1 MRKTN
6 LLAKARDFVLS
17 HRRLAQSALAVCL
30 FAGALAFSAQPLSAE
45 GTVDT
50 LNSSRDNFLALY
62 KDTDYNNKAVNKESV
77 NNGTFD
83 TYMSL
88 WKLQVD
94 DSPSKRNSETQN
106 VASSFGGVSRQL
118 KVKFYAYEGETVFI
132 GSSSY
137 HHITDAVLTLPDNT
151 KINLNFEDD
160 EGHIKS
166 KDAYINGPNGV
177 HKAILDEKGIGS
189 SNNPSPTSNGYDAFT
204 YNITQSGVYI
214 IDFYADGD
222 NGGDGNKMSFAVG
235 DNILANNNNEYSN
248 LYAFDVTV
256 CKKTVNEESTTYN
269 AVSGRVWLDAF
280 VGQMLSGTNQGMFGY
295 LYTTTRDGYVWR
307 FAFNG
312 IQPYTIAMYAN
323 QRGGIS
329 TATNASAYHSVHS
342 PIDNYTD
349 FTYYK
354 NMTDKNGNKDGIMI
368 YGPDNETTDI
378 DAPDHM
384 FFNYPDPNLP
394 ESIVPKNANADF
406 KVDTISFDGR
416 DPLESEIVDEDG
428 NVDESGDNSG
438 TVGVG
443 GYFNVGTTGATSY
456 RVIIDMSNMYARF
469 YHGES
474 DNSIGYGSS
483 HPEQRDHDEEI
494 CLSAPYKKDGDEA
507 HINFIYFD
515 SGKWYNIQS
524 KVTEGSGYD
533 MHPVNK
539 IGDKDVSNLVEY
551 KELSPAAVE
560 ALGLPKNPDGQEEI
574 GNGEHKFKS
583 LGKIMLGN
591 AAVDERDDRVY
602 WNGRDQWGR
611 ILPVGEYFGKTGR
624 GKVYAEAKAGEVHFP
639 ISDAEA
645 VKNGLAVWLMNPPST
660 VLNTVGEGN
669 SYYKS
674 KSDLCSKLFY
684 NNREKSLLRDYV
696 VALPNIESPQENGT
710 LATVWNLPSSIGNSA
725 AGLGSKGSGKSEL
738 NLKWYSRTDFNS
750 DFEDVSIEGKAS
762 YSDDLGTKLTGTAA
776 KISGDGVDH
785 GIFDVWTHVISPVQV
800 TLNEPIVLYHFA
812 DRKIITGFVYLDT
825 PEKGADR
832 GVYDRM
838 TNDHELEGAIIV
850 AEYGD
855 SSPEYKDN
863 TTGPRWVHYEAKTD
877 TDGYYSIP
885 VDLTAFNTSKLEKVD
900 DVEGNYIYPVT
911 IWVYYNEN
919 ISGAITHKV
928 TTIGTKSAPSSDY
941 DYFEK
946 QEFDNFP
953 SEYYGNT
960 NAILPAVSMQA
971 VNIPKYIHDKRDNT
985 QNVYLKEIYAGQVGY
1000 VAEPTGEALNI
1011 TKKWEP
1017 SYLKSTSLKASF
1029 TIVGMKS
1036 GARTKVE
1043 DFFKDHSEGI
1053 TVKELVDGK
1062 LVTTI
1067 YSTTLGNTD
1076 EYKKKYAC
1084 DENGEINEETGKNIY
1099 MAIEHD
1105 PAFPS
1110 NDDISKIY
1118 KAVRNY
1124 NLSHTAAP
1132 ITMEEVI
1139 VNGHNFGDG
1148 NIFDS
1153 APKSGDPETSDYI
1166 YVVENATTEEARG
1179 GIYTNKILPAYTYK
1193 IVDGAAKEDG
1203 TIVYR
1208 VYENPMLNEKGE
1220 DVSTDNT
1227 VSRIKNDWTYT
1238 NMLSTVDYTLT
1249 VYYDHNGDGKF
1260 NYKDAEGKDSN
1271 DALNYGDKCTLIEN
1285 GDVPIKGATVYLIK
1299 MDGSGGGAETDQFSY
1314 TLSDEQLLSYDNDDM
1329 RDLYKERTSKD
1340 ALNSGTSELS
1350 DEYKQWLGEQI
1361 DEDTKTNGVQK
1372 IWKNSDSL
1380 PTDKYGHVTFTG
1392 LATGVYRVY
1401 VKYST
1406 TEEYNTVTVTGKK
1419 DSVEIVEQ
1427 KDFNAKFDS
1436 VKDHTFAQR
1445 LDIKNDFSSEIG
1457 LGFEVEV
1464 DLRDIFDLEK
1474 LLKING
1480 RPGGVSSETIN
1491 LTDKTFTATVDAEYT
1506 GTTTPPVSKPF
1517 VEIKYPTT
1525 SKDNFTAEVE
1535 KYGDKKAFDIEGT
1548 KIVFHTPGEYKITFN
1563 ETKGT
1568 YSYITYDSVEKSTT
1582 VNVQNEAVDG
1592 APNITIK
1599 DGDTDLLSNPKKII
1613 FTNKYNT
1620 GSVKVTKT
1628 VDGKSAYADDT
1639 FTFTFKISDADGTE
1653 SYPIAGAGS
1662 KTIKD
1667 ADTFTLKDG
1676 ESIVIYDLPKDAKV
1690 TVTETSNN
1698 AYTTTVDSTES
1709 YSKEVTIADAQQTIA
1724 FTNTHKEGS
1733 LKISEA
1739 VTVGKHNPALEDGGK
1754 YPKETF
1760 DFKVTLKDTS
1770 GKTPDKFDF
1779 DLPVEITGDT
1789 GTKTLK
1795 FTDGVANLT
1804 LSDGQS
1810 ATISSLP
1817 NGWTAD
1823 VKQTNKPAG
1832 YTVKPESAVQSPKIE
1847 TGKTATAEFTNEF
1860 PTGSL
1865 TVDVSVVGDDITAY
1879 PELKFT
1885 VKLTP
1890 PKDVPLLKEYDG
1902 KKVTVNEDGTYSFTV
1917 SGLTADSHEYKALLN
1932 SLPVGTSY
1940 KITAP
1945 TVDGYV
1951 LTIMEKDTGTITAG
1965 NTSAEF
1971 VYSRIPEVTIPVTK
1985 TLTGDFE
1992 KDKEY
1997 SFDFAFE
2004 VSGNDPALKLY
2015 KDGAEKSTVTITN
2028 TKLTD
2033 TLTLS
2038 GKFPIDYNNFSA
2050 DKSSVEYKYTVSET
2064 KGDNPCVTYDSK
2076 TYTVTVTVTRGDDGK
2091 LTATSSIKSTATS
2104 SVDSIGFANTY
2115 TPKLTTL
2122 ALSVQKTVTI
2132 PEVHIP
2138 LPAGHEYTFS
2148 FKLSGKEQD
2157 GMTLPEGDDAT
2168 VSVGPFKADMYTGSA
2183 TSATL
2188 ETTFGEIGKIKFTK
2202 AGTYTFNVAESGMT
2216 IDKNPEPE
2224 DFEEIKN
2231 DGFTSTGGGKV
2242 TVVVKDDNG
2251 QLTVES
2257 VKIGSTDITES
2268 KTVPFTN
2275 SYSTDGV
2282 DFTLNISKTLEAV
2295 GNVLMPNP
2303 GDYTFGFDIKFNGA
2317 TVGEV
2322 SHPHNVEYN
2331 GDTKKY
2337 SANEVFD
2344 DFVTFGGSEFVG
2356 SDGSIVKPAAKPL
2369 TINFTEP
2376 GDYEFVISENITR
2389 GGEKVDS
2396 ATFDGYEAKTHKLTV
2411 HVEDIGGHLK
2421 ISGYTLDSTD
2431 TANSG
2436 TGYGATATVSVFNKY
2451 TPRAAELTLNIAK
2464 SLAGNDLP
2472 SGHDYKFN
2480 FALAEGGTN
2489 LGTVEFT
2496 PGNLSDAKTIKLF
2509 TYDHAGTYTYSLSE
2523 TVLDGPASA
2532 SGFTSDPGDIEIT
2545 VEVVDN
2551 NGGLSVKSV
2560 TGDKVAFDAV
2570 EKTATVSYTNT
2581 YTPKS
2586 TTLALGVQKTVT
2598 IPEVHIPL
2606 PAGHEYTFS
2615 FTLSGGGDGAALPE
2629 NTSVT
2634 VGKFS
2639 ASSFAEGAT
2648 SATLPGNSTATFD
2661 DITFTKAGTYTFN
2674 VAESGMDIVADE
2686 GSTSVYGHGFSAVGG
2701 ASKTVTVTVAD
2712 NGGTLSVSSV
2722 MLGKTKITDNIVPF
2736 TNKYSTAGVDFTL
2749 NVEKT
2754 LEAVGGVL
2762 MPNPGYY
2769 TFGFDINFN
2778 GATVDGESHPHTVKY
2793 NGGTKEYRANE
2804 AYKNFVTF
2812 SGADFAKSGDTK
2824 SGSLTIN
2831 FTEPGD
2837 YEFVISETINGE
2849 ATNPAFNNGDANT
2862 HTLTVSVEDVGG
2874 HLWVKEHKIDGV
2886 ENNNNTVSI
2895 TNSYAPASVSVD
2907 DKDASGEDRVVTV
2920 AKTLKTVD
2928 GEPVK
2933 FPEKFSFTADV
2944 SASEGGVYEWKD
2956 GKNVFETDGGENGE
2970 GSVSITGLTFRSA
2983 GVYTV
2988 TLTENDPSDSRVEK
3002 DARTFSVTY
3011 TVVDKGGKLSIDK
3024 VEYDKEF
3031 VFENTFTPEAV
3042 SVELEFTKKLTDT
3055 LTGGDRLGIDT
3066 ENPRYDYFKNLYGEK
3081 FSFTLTPDGE
3091 YGAEHITLDGE
3102 APAAKTA
3109 VNTENTAKNGTPN
3122 LVDFGKLEFKRTG
3135 TYVFTVRENTPN
3147 SLEGW
3152 LPKVNYDG
3160 RTVTATYTVTLDGE
3174 TGELEVTAHF
3184 TADGETVNPEFENTY
3199 GPEPCILTVTNNL
3212 AQTVPDG
3219 IAYDMSRD
3227 FTYHITLSGAYIK
3240 ESDKDK
3246 SDGDETVTFAYFYEK
3261 PAAAIDAEEDGSE
3274 VQYIVFTKTDAD
3286 TYETDVTIPLNHSVV
3301 IEGIPHH
3308 NTAYT
3313 VEQRLSADD
3322 ASCGYSFINL
3332 VEEYKGKDAVLKED
3346 EPVESGRFALEND
3359 YTVITFNNRYTV
3371 TPLDYDAPEIEKIMQ
3386 GRELNES
3393 DSFGFTA
3400 ELSGG
3405 AVFKD
3410 GGVKK
3415 TVTLENG
3422 ASLGK
3427 IGAIVF
3433 DRPGEY
3439 TLTVSEKVPTGDLFG
3454 VTYSEEVYTV
3464 EYSVTDENA
3473 DGVKDGKLH
3482 VTAVCGGESAP
3493 EKLSFTNIY
3502 APEATDEVFIA
3513 VSKTVEPSDKTALP
3527 HAEEYRFKA
3536 SDGENVFEGR
3546 IALAEGELSG
3556 STEISLGRF
3565 DEVGSYEFTV
3575 TESAGDTLG
3584 MIYDESGIKVTVDVT
3599 DDLKG
3604 KLVYS
3609 LSAEEVGFTNEYR
3622 TGGISITKEISGIGA
3637 EEEQDFE
3644 FTLRLSDK
3652 SGAALSDSY
3661 PASDGRT
3668 LSSGDKFTLRA
3679 GDELII
3685 SGIPEGAGVEV
3696 EETENS
3702 DYVASVNGGADGE
3715 NVFEGV
3721 ISSEETAE
3729 AGFMNRFVGKPASR
3743 FDDFVFKTQKSPEEG
3758 MSAKVG
3764 DTVTYEISWINPEK
3778 VDADIVITDSLD
3790 AGVEYIGST
3799 GGGEYDG
3806 ETGTVTWRIL
3816 AKGLEEGSVEVTV
3829 KVTEDA
3835 AGFGA
3840 VSNGASAE
3848 IWTHYPDDKPDKPTE
3863 PDYTDETDEPV
3874 VTPVVSVGITKSES
3888 LNGGEPTDSVKARA
3902 GDTVKYELSVT
3913 ASGADAQNVTV
3924 VDIVPKGLTP
3934 AEISISDGGK
3944 YDPATGTVRWTLGAL
3959 EQDGTKTVSYSV
3971 VIPEVGEYAV
3981 WESKGYVYSGSEA
3994 TPEGVPEEG
4003 YPWISSETVSA
4014 APVEDLVIKK
4024 TVAADGGAVPE
4035 GVKFRFTV
4043 NLYDQSGLPASGAI
4057 YESGAVKS
4065 AVSEGTVKINLGA
4078 GETLTVRD
4086 LPAGTVYKISE
4097 EPVTNY
4103 TPDPSNVYDGSLTN
4117 KDRTVEIINNY
4128 SFTEEKLGDITVTNA
4143 VIGSEEDSLRRFA
4156 FTLTLADS
4164 TVNGTYGDL
4173 EFVAGQAEFGLMSG
4187 EAVTAS
4193 GLPADVGYT
4202 VEESTVSAEGF
4213 SVNDSGNTAGT
4224 VPADGAVTV
4233 MFLNE
4238 RAVGAVGGITV
4249 RNTVIG
4255 GARAFNFAVT
4265 ARGADGPIVGQFGD
4279 MTFDA
4284 SGTAVFSLAG
4294 GESMTAAGL
4303 PSGTQYTVAETDADS
4318 DGYVTSFTDDSNG
4331 VVPRTA
4337 NALVEFMN
4345 IRTTGSLTVKNTVVG
4360 GERVFGFTVLLDDQ
4374 TVSGLYGELWFDAG
4388 LASFELAGGQS
4399 VSITGLPAGVR
4410 YVVTETDANAD
4421 GYATSSTGENGVIP
4435 ENMNASASF
4444 VNTLKQPSALIVS
4457 KTVVGGEAGE
4467 RFGFEITLTG
4477 ADGLPL
4483 EGEFGP
4489 VTTDAEGHG
4498 TFVLSDG
4505 ESAVIPLPEGSAYS
4519 VAEIPDPSVM
4529 QRYDMTSAGM
4539 TNGVIDPE
4547 GASVSFINTMRTGS
4561 LTVTNTVGGNAAD
4574 MSRSFE
4580 FTVTAPVTGVYG
4592 DMFFDETGTAVFSL
4606 EHGRSMTA
4614 TGLPADA
4621 VITVAE
4627 NDANTDGYVTTAD
4640 GLPYSAPITKTV
4652 ISGVAE
4658 KAVFGNIRQIEDTAS
4673 FGTLTVI
4680 NNIIGTTTDEKFVF
4694 EVVIPAYAA
4703 DPASISLD
4711 GGMSSDYGIAL
4722 MSAYDGIF
4730 TDAEGNTHVEFRLG
4744 HGESKRINGIPA
4756 GAPYTV
4762 TETGNLYYVTSSVG
4776 STGVI
4781 PGGGSATAVFVNRW
4795 NVGGL
4800 SLRVNVE
4807 DDTGAAVVGD
4817 RAEFTYRVTIE
4828 GVGEGFVYPSHITD
4842 SYGGALESGS
4852 KVLTFDGNGVAEVT
4866 LGAGETAIAPDLPAG
4881 YSYKVENIG
4890 ISDGLHYLRSESG
4903 SSGTVETGKQSEAV
4917 FDYYIATGTVSIEKD
4932 YKYNSYGMPLRTR
4945 EYFESQRFEVVV
4957 RLTGADGLPLTG
4969 SYVYDGSTEGTVS
4982 DGGSIWLRGGEKVT
4996 LRGLPE
5002 GAEYRIYEVG
5012 LPRSIRQIDSENTSG
5027 TVTAGENAA
5036 VKLVNMYIGPYY
5048 PQSPTYPS
5056 LPSAPTPSGGVPETP
5071 VNPPETESVP
5081 DEPVEI
5087 ERPTEG
5093 KRNDEDA

>member
-45 GTVDT
+45 GTADIVRT
-50 LNSSRDNFLALY
+50 SRENANLLDVTSDSQIARWDFTA
-62 KDTDYNNKAVNKESV
+62 TTGSFVGVNRK
-77 NNGTFD
+77 
-83 TYMSL
+83 
-88 WKLQVD
+88 Q
-94 DSPSKRNSETQN
+94 
-106 VASSFGGVSRQL
+106 
-118 KVKFYAYEGETVFI
+118 KVKFYAYEGEVIFVA
-132 GSSSY
+132 SSMVNGNPDVV
-137 HHITDAVLTLPDNT
+137 ITKPDGKPFN
-151 KINLNFEDD
+151 INLE
-160 EGHIKS
+160 S
-166 KDAYINGPNGV
+166 KHLISSTAIEAKGPNGV
-177 HKAILDEKGIGS
+177 NAATINKTTGEQTGNAATATND
-189 SNNPSPTSNGYDAFT
+189 GYDAYSF
-204 YNITQSGVYI
+204 IADQSGVYI
-214 IDFYADGD
+214 AEFNATNLPTNHSNSSNNATLSTAFTSNPAGYVYAWD
-222 NGGDGNKMSFAVG
+222 
-235 DNILANNNNEYSN
+235 I
-248 LYAFDVTV
+248 TV
-256 CKKTVNEESTTYN
+256 CKKAGDEEHPTYN
-269 AVSGRVWLDAF
+269 AVSGRVWLDAISIQTG
-280 VGQMLSGTNQGMFGY
+280 VNGSRVYGY
-295 LYTTTRDGYVWR
+295 LYTTTRDGYIWR
-307 FAFNG
+307 FALNG
-312 IQPYTIAMYAN
+312 MTPYTFSMYAN

-329 TATNASAYHSVHS
+329 TATNASAYHSIHIPLTNNTS
-342 PIDNYTD
+342 FDK
-349 FTYYK
+349 YK
-354 NMTDKNGNKDGIMI
+354 TLTDKNGNKDGLMI

-394 ESIVPKNANADF
+394 ESILPKNALDEFNVQ
-406 KVDTISFDGR
+406 KLSFDGR
-416 DPLESEIVDEDG
+416 DPTVHEV
-428 NVDESGDNSG
+428 VSGGGEVEGGGDPPDYHKG
-438 TVGVG
+438 TVGTG
-443 GYFNVGTTGATSY
+443 GYFTVETGKATSY
-456 RVIIDMSNMYARF
+456 RVIIDMSNMYARY
-469 YHGES
+469 YHGE
-474 DNSIGYGSS
+474 DGSS
-483 HPEQRDHDEEI
+483 DKAESGEDHDEEI
-494 CLSAPYKKDGDEA
+494 CLSEPYADGGAE
-507 HINFIYFD
+507 HINFVYFYNGD
-515 SGKWYNIQS
+515 WYNVQS
-524 KVTEGSGYD
+524 KVPVSEGELKTYD
-533 MHPVNK
+533 LHPVNDLD
-539 IGDKDVSNLVEY
+539 GYSTVSSLVDY
-551 KELSPAAVE
+551 VKLKPDE
-560 ALGLPKNPDGQEEI
+560 ANAIGLPAEGPNGQDEI
-574 GNGEHKFKS
+574 GTTYKFKS
-583 LGKIMLGN
+583 LGKIMIGN
-591 AAVDERDDRVY
+591 AAVEGQTDRIY

-611 ILPVGEYFGKTGR
+611 ILPVGIYFTAGR
-624 GKVYAEAKAGEVHFP
+624 GEVYAEGKAGEVHFP
-639 ISDAEA
+639 LADVEGQPNGVAVRLMNADDVVASVKDGKAYKVNGGTEEA
-645 VKNGLAVWLMNPPST
+645 VRTTL
-660 VLNTVGEGN
+660 
-669 SYYKS
+669 Y
-674 KSDLCSKLFY
+674 Y
-684 NNREKSLLRDYV
+684 NNEEKSLLRDYKIENFDGGYDTNAAWIWNIPNGYNYNSGMKASNA
-696 VALPNIESPQENGT
+696 ALLNGT
-710 LATVWNLPSSIGNSA
+710 WKTTDPRAVFENKSI
-725 AGLGSKGSGKSEL
+725 
-738 NLKWYSRTDFNS
+738 
-750 DFEDVSIEGKAS
+750 
-762 YSDDLGTKLTGTAA
+762 
-776 KISGDGVDH
+776 DGVVSTTTKSNTAGVFKGFGSEPSAPTDEIHKDALKNTGADH
-785 GIFDVWTHVISPVQV
+785 GVFDVWTHVISPNQV
-800 TLNEPIVLYHFA
+800 TLDEPIVLYHFA

-855 SSPEYKDN
+855 ESKKNDESSKDN

-885 VDLTAFNTSKLEKVD
+885 VDLTAFGTKAEDNPE
-900 DVEGNYIYPVT
+900 YPVT

-928 TTIGTKSAPSSDY
+928 TTVERQTTTLYCSEQSYS
-941 DYFEK
+941 
-946 QEFDNFP
+946 NFP
-953 SEYYGNT
+953 SEAYGNSGS
-960 NAILPAVSMQA
+960 AQLPAVSKQT

-985 QNVYLKEIYAGQVGY
+985 QNVYLKEIYAGPVGY

-1036 GARTKVE
+1036 GARTTVDK
-1043 DFFKDHSEGI
+1043 FFDDHPEGI
-1053 TVKELVDGK
+1053 TVKELVGGK
-1062 LVTTI
+1062 LETTI
-1067 YSTTLGNTD
+1067 YNTENGNTAV
-1076 EYKKKYAC
+1076 YKEKYAC
-1084 DENGEINEETGKNIY
+1084 DENGEKNSVTSKNVY

-1110 NDDISKIY
+1110 NETIADIY
-1118 KAVRNY
+1118 KAVSSY
-1124 NLSHTAAP
+1124 NAKNPTSQ

-1139 VNGHNFGDG
+1139 VNGKVIDG
-1148 NIFDS
+1148 QTFKP
-1153 APKSGDPETSDYI
+1153 APTEVDGETSDYI
-1166 YVVENATTEEARG
+1166 YFVENATTEEARG
-1179 GIYTNKILPAYTYK
+1179 GIYTNKILPAHTYK

-1299 MDGSGGGAETDQFSY
+1299 MDNSGGTEEGQFSY
-1314 TLSDEQLLSYDNDDM
+1314 TLSDEQLLTYNTEG
-1329 RDLYKERTSKD
+1329 RREEYNKEYPDKD
-1340 ALNSGTSELS
+1340 PYETGTSNLT
-1350 DEYKQWLGEQI
+1350 DEYKQWLGDKE
-1361 DEDTKTNGVQK
+1361 DEDAKTNGVQK
-1372 IWKNSDSL
+1372 ILKNSDSL
-1380 PTDKYGHVTFTG
+1380 PTDQYGHVTFTG

-1401 VKYST
+1401 VTYGT
-1406 TEEYNTVTVTGKK
+1406 TKEYNTVTVTGEK
-1419 DSVEIVEQ
+1419 DSVEIVEPS
-1427 KDFNAKFDS
+1427 KFNENFND

-1457 LGFEVEV
+1457 LGFMQTFK
-1464 DLRDIFDLEK
+1464 LSDIFTANKTLEIKRPTEITASGGK
-1474 LLKING
+1474 LYDGKEIYELNKI
-1480 RPGGVSSETIN
+1480 
-1491 LTDKTFTATVDAEYT
+1491 DKIEVV
-1506 GTTTPPVSKPF
+1506 PSKPG
-1517 VEIKYPTT
+1517 
-1525 SKDNFTAEVE
+1525 DNLPE
-1535 KYGDKKAFDIEGT
+1535 T
-1548 KIVFHTPGEYKITFN
+1548 KYKITYKQDGGEDVLPSATVEEYGTETAFN
-1563 ETKGT
+1563 LDDTSVTFYVPGT
-1568 YSYITYDSVEKSTT
+1568 YTFTVSEKEGTYRSVDYDKTSYTLTVEVK
-1582 VNVQNEAVDG
+1582 NDPQGDEN
-1592 APNITIK
+1592 APNVTAK
-1599 DGDTDLLSNPKKII
+1599 VTKIGKEDYSKPGLPVLD
-1613 FTNKYNT
+1613 FTNTYNS
-1620 GSVKVTKT
+1620 GSVKVTKKVT
-1628 VDGKSAYADDT
+1628 GESAPGDT
-1639 FTFTFKISDADGTE
+1639 FTFNISVTDAEGNAIDGTFKTDKVGT
-1653 SYPIAGAGS
+1653 IDDTGS
-1662 KTIKD
+1662 
-1667 ADTFTLKDG
+1667 FTLAHG

-1690 TVTETSNN
+1690 TVTETTNS
-1698 AYTTTVDSTES
+1698 AYTTTVDASNS
-1709 YSKEVTIADAQQTIA
+1709 VTVTDGQQTIA

-1733 LKISEA
+1733 LTVSET
-1739 VTVGKHNPALEDGGK
+1739 VTDGKHNPALEAG
-1754 YPKETF
+1754 KETF
-1760 DFKVTLKDTS
+1760 DFTITLKDADENI
-1770 GKTPDKFDF
+1770 PDKFDF
-1779 DLPVEITGDT
+1779 DLPVAGDSGITE
-1789 GTKTLK
+1789 LK
-1795 FTDGVANLT
+1795 FENGVAHLT
-1804 LSDGQS
+1804 LSDNQS
-1810 ATISSLP
+1810 ATISGLP
-1817 NGWTAD
+1817 DGWTA
-1823 VKQTNKPAG
+1823 VVEQTNKPAG
-1832 YTVKPESAVQSPKIE
+1832 YTVDPESAVQSPPKIE

-1890 PKDVPLLKEYDG
+1890 PKDVPLLKEYAG
-1902 KKVTVNEDGTYSFTV
+1902 GAVKKDVDSYVFTV
-1917 SGLTADSHEYKALLN
+1917 EKASDSIELN
-1932 SLPVGTSY
+1932 NLPEGTSY
-1940 KITAP
+1940 TITAP

-1951 LTIMEKDTGTITAG
+1951 LTIKERDTDKITADDA
-1965 NTSAEF
+1965 SAKF
-1971 VYSRIPEVTIPVTK
+1971 VYSKIPEVTIPVTK
-1985 TLTGDFE
+1985 TLTGEFE

-1997 SFDFAFE
+1997 SFDFAFTVVE
-2004 VSGNDPALKLY
+2004 ENTGNPDMTLSDDGKINLKF
-2015 KDGAEKSTVTITN
+2015 
-2028 TKLTD
+2028 TD
-2033 TLTLS
+2033 TASKGELTLS

-2064 KGDNPCVTYDSK
+2064 KGDTPGVTYDGNK
-2076 TYTVTVTVTRGDDGK
+2076 HDVTVTVTRDDDGK
-2091 LTATSSIKSTATS
+2091 LTATSSIKSTAKP

-2138 LPAGHEYTFS
+2138 LPAGHKYTFS
-2148 FKLSGKEQD
+2148 FTLSGGGD
-2157 GMTLPEGDDAT
+2157 GAALPENTSVT
-2168 VSVGPFKADMYTGSA
+2168 VGEFSA
-2183 TSATL
+2183 SSPSFAEGKTSATL
-2188 ETTFGEIGKIKFTK
+2188 ETTFDAITFTK
-2202 AGTYTFNVAESGMT
+2202 AGTYKFNVAESGMT
-2216 IDKNPEPE
+2216 IDKKT
-2224 DFEEIKN
+2224 EEFKDIEN

-2282 DFTLNISKTLEAV
+2282 DFTLNISKTLDAV
-2295 GNVLMPNP
+2295 GNVLIPKTDEYDFGINVALSSIKYNNAEH
-2303 GDYTFGFDIKFNGA
+2303 DHHVTFK
-2317 TVGEV
+2317 
-2322 SHPHNVEYN
+2322 Y
-2331 GDTKKY
+2331 GDTSTDVYK
-2337 SANEVFD
+2337 STD
-2344 DFVTFGGSEFVG
+2344 PVTVATFNSEEFEESGDMKSGS
-2356 SDGSIVKPAAKPL
+2356 L

-2396 ATFDGYEAKTHKLTV
+2396 ATFDGYEAKTHRLTV

-2421 ISGYTLDSTD
+2421 ISGYTLDRENGEVS
-2431 TANSG
+2431 SKE
-2436 TGYGATATVSVFNKY
+2436 YGATATVSVVNKY
-2451 TPRAAELTLNIAK
+2451 TPSAAELTLNIAK
-2464 SLAGNDLP
+2464 KLSGNDLP
-2472 SGHDYKFN
+2472 SDDYKFN
-2480 FALAEGGTN
+2480 FALAEGETN

-2496 PGNLSDAKTIKLF
+2496 PGNLSDAKTIKSF

-2523 TVLDGPASA
+2523 TVLDGAAPA
-2532 SGFTSDPGDIEIT
+2532 SGFTSDPGDIVIT
-2545 VEVVDN
+2545 VEVEDK
-2551 NGGLSVKSV
+2551 NGELSVKSV
-2560 TGDKVAFDAV
+2560 TGDEVAFNAD

-2581 YTPKS
+2581 YTP
-2586 TTLALGVQKTVT
+2586 TAATLELGVQKTVT

-2615 FTLSGGGDGAALPE
+2615 FTLSGGKDGATLPE

-2648 SATLPGNSTATFD
+2648 SATLDSTEKFGA
-2661 DITFTKAGTYTFN
+2661 ITFTKAGTYTFN
-2674 VAESGMDIVADE
+2674 VAESGMIVD
-2686 GSTSVYGHGFSAVGG
+2686 SAVGAVNIEKDG
-2701 ASKTVTVTVAD
+2701 FTTEGGPRKTVTVTVDD
-2712 NGGTLSVSSV
+2712 NGGALSVSSV
-2722 MLGKTKITDNIVPF
+2722 MLGKTNITESKTVPF
-2736 TNKYSTAGVDFTL
+2736 TNKYSTDGVDFTL

-2762 MPNPGYY
+2762 MPKTDEYD
-2769 TFGFDINFN
+2769 FGINV
-2778 GATVDGESHPHTVKY
+2778 ALSSIKY
-2793 NGGTKEYRANE
+2793 NNAEHDHH
-2804 AYKNFVTF
+2804 VTF
-2812 SGADFAKSGDTK
+2812 KYGDTSTDVYKSTDPVTVATFNSEEFEESGDMK

-2849 ATNPAFNNGDANT
+2849 ATNPAFNNGEARTYN
-2862 HTLTVSVEDVGG
+2862 LTVSVEDVGG
-2874 HLWVKEHKIDGV
+2874 HLWVKSHTIDGT
-2886 ENNNNTVSI
+2886 NNPEEVNQDTLSI

-2907 DKDASGEDRVVTV
+2907 DKDASGKDRVVTV

-2933 FPEKFSFTADV
+2933 FPEKFSFTAEV
-2944 SASEGGVYEWKD
+2944 SASEGGVYEWKG
-2956 GKNVFETDGGENGE
+2956 GKNVFETDGGEKGE

-2988 TLTENDPSDSRVEK
+2988 TLTENDPSDRRVEK
-3002 DARTFSVTY
+3002 DARPFSVTY
-3011 TVVDKGGKLSIDK
+3011 TVVDNGGKLSIDK
-3024 VEYDKEF
+3024 VEYDEF
-3031 VFENTFTPEAV
+3031 VFENKFTPEAV

-3091 YGAEHITLDGE
+3091 YDAEHITLDGE
-3102 APAAKTA
+3102 ALAAKTA
-3109 VNTENTAKNGTPN
+3109 VNTENAAKNGAPN

-3135 TYVFTVRENTPN
+3135 TYVFTVKENTPN
-3147 SLEGW
+3147 SFEGW

-3160 RTVTATYTVTLDGE
+3160 RTVKATYTVTLDGE
-3174 TGELEVTAHF
+3174 TGELEVTAEF
-3184 TADGETVNPEFENTY
+3184 NADGETVNPEFENTY

-3227 FTYHITLSGAYIK
+3227 FSYHITLSGAYIK

-3246 SDGDETVTFAYFYEK
+3246 SDGDDTVTFAYFYEK

-3313 VEQRLSADD
+3313 VEQRLSEDD
-3322 ASCGYSFINL
+3322 ISCGYSFINL
-3332 VEEYKGKDAVLKED
+3332 VEEYKGKDAVLKEAP
-3346 EPVESGRFALEND
+3346 PVESGRFALEND

-3386 GRELNES
+3386 GRELNEN

-3405 AVFKD
+3405 AVFRD

-3493 EKLSFTNIY
+3493 KKLSFTNVY
-3502 APEATDEVFIA
+3502 APEATDEVFIT

-3527 HAEEYRFKA
+3527 HAEKYRFKA
-3536 SDGENVFEGR
+3536 TDGENVFEGR

-3565 DEVGSYEFTV
+3565 NEVGSYEFTV

-3584 MIYDESGIKVTVDVT
+3584 MIYDESGIKVTVGVT

-3622 TGGISITKEISGIGA
+3622 TGGISVTKEISGIGA

-3661 PASDGRT
+3661 PASDGKT

-3685 SGIPEGAGVEV
+3685 SGIPEGARVEV

-3743 FDDFVFKTQKSPEEG
+3743 FDDFVFKTQESPEEG

-3799 GGGEYDG
+3799 GGGEYDV

-3848 IWTHYPDDKPDKPTE
+3848 IRTHYPDDKPDKPTE

-3934 AEISISDGGK
+3934 AEISISDGGE

-3994 TPEGVPEEG
+3994 APEGVPEEG

-4078 GETLTVRD
+4078 GEMLTIRD
-4086 LPAGTVYKISE
+4086 LPAGTVYRISE

-4173 EFVAGQAEFGLMSG
+4173 EFVGGRAEFGLMSG
-4187 EAVTAS
+4187 EAATAS

-4202 VEESTVSAEGF
+4202 VEESAVSAEGF
-4213 SVNDSGNTAGT
+4213 SVTDSGNTAGT

-4255 GARAFNFAVT
+4255 GERAFNFAVT
-4265 ARGADGPIVGQFGD
+4265 ARGADGPIVGQYGD

-4331 VVPRTA
+4331 VVPRTS

-4360 GERVFGFTVLLDDQ
+4360 GERVFGFTVLLDDP

-4399 VSITGLPAGVR
+4399 VSITGLPAGVS
-4410 YVVTETDANAD
+4410 YAVTETDANAD

-4627 NDANTDGYVTTAD
+4627 NNANTDGYVTTAD
-4640 GLPYSAPITKTV
+4640 GIPYSAPITKTV

-4658 KAVFGNIRQIEDTAS
+4658 KAVFSNIRQIEDAAS

-4711 GGMSSDYGIAL
+4711 GGMSSDYEIAL
-4722 MSAYDGIF
+4722 MSAYDGIS

-4807 DDTGAAVVGD
+4807 DDTGATVVGD
-4817 RAEFTYRVTIE
+4817 RAEFTYRITIE

-4932 YKYNSYGMPLRTR
+4932 YKYNSHGMPLRTR

-5012 LPRSIRQIDSENTSG
+5012 LPRNIRQIDSENTSG
-5027 TVTAGENAA
+5027 TVAAGENAA

-5056 LPSAPTPSGGVPETP
+5056 LPFAPTPSGGAPETP

-5093 KRNDEDA
+5093 KRNDDDA

>member
-1 MRKTN
+1 MRKIN

-62 KDTDYNNKAVNKESV
+62 KDTDYNNEAVNETSV

-94 DSPSKRNSETQN
+94 DSPSNKDSEVKN

-137 HHITDAVLTLPDNT
+137 QHITDAVLTLPDNT
-151 KINLNFEDD
+151 KIDLNFEDD

-189 SNNPSPTSNGYDAFT
+189 SNNTSPTSNGYDAFT
-204 YNITQSGVYI
+204 YDITQSGVYI
-214 IDFYADGD
+214 IDFYADGKD
-222 NGGDGNKMSFAVG
+222 NGNDIKRSFAVE
-235 DNILANNNNEYSN
+235 DSIIENNNNEYNN

-280 VGQMLSGTNQGMFGY
+280 VGEMLSGDKQGLFGY

-342 PIDNYTD
+342 PIDNYTAFD
-349 FTYYK
+349 YYK
-354 NMTDKNGNKDGIMI
+354 NMTDKNGNKDGLMI

-416 DPLESEIVDEDG
+416 DPLESEIVDKDG
-428 NVDESGDNSG
+428 NVDESGNNSG

-456 RVIIDMSNMYARF
+456 RVIIDMSNMYARY
-469 YHGES
+469 YHGEEG
-474 DNSIGYGSS
+474 NNIGFTEHVEKG
-483 HPEQRDHDEEI
+483 EDHDEEI
-494 CLSAPYKKDGDEA
+494 CLSAPYSEENGQ
-507 HINFIYFD
+507 HVNFIYFD
-515 SGKWYNIQS
+515 EVNKKWYNI
-524 KVTEGSGYD
+524 VTTKKDSTGSYD
-533 MHPVNK
+533 MHPVNSVANYSTEELVK
-539 IGDKDVSNLVEY
+539 YELLSDVELKSLGIEDKYAEDGKYTINPNGVDDIG
-551 KELSPAAVE
+551 
-560 ALGLPKNPDGQEEI
+560 GG
-574 GNGEHKFKS
+574 FKC

-611 ILPVGEYFGKTGR
+611 ILPVGEYFGDTGR

-645 VKNGLAVWLMNPPST
+645 VTNGLAVWLMNPPST
-660 VLNTVGEGN
+660 AVSSIGSNP
-669 SYYKS
+669 YYDNET
-674 KSDLCSKLFY
+674 DLRSKLFY
-684 NNREKSLLRDYV
+684 NNRDKSLLRDYITNMPY
-696 VALPNIESPQENGT
+696 AATDTDKITEKGSIS
-710 LATVWNLPSSIGNSA
+710 TVWNLPRYVSNSTAGQGSSKQSSA
-725 AGLGSKGSGKSEL
+725 ALNRTWYEYESKSFDEM
-738 NLKWYSRTDFNS
+738 
-750 DFEDVSIEGKAS
+750 FEDFSIDGIAS
-762 YSDDLGTKLTGTAA
+762 YTSETELSKNAA
-776 KISGDGVDH
+776 VMRGNGADH
-785 GIFDVWTHVISPVQV
+785 GVFDVWTHVISPVQV
-800 TLNEPIVLYHFA
+800 PLDEPIVLYHFA

-825 PEKGADR
+825 PETAKEQY

-855 SSPEYKDN
+855 ESQKNVEGNKDK

-885 VDLTAFNTSKLEKVD
+885 VDLTAFGTVAGDNPE
-900 DVEGNYIYPVT
+900 YPVT

-928 TTIGTKSAPSSDY
+928 TTIGTKSAPTPPY

-953 SEYYGNT
+953 SEHYGNT
-960 NAILPAVSMQA
+960 DATLPAVSKQE
-971 VNIPKYIHDKRDNT
+971 VDIPKYIHDKRDKT
-985 QNVYLKEIYAGQVGY
+985 QNVYLKEIYAGPVGY

-1036 GARTKVE
+1036 GARTTVDK
-1043 DFFKDHSEGI
+1043 FFADGGKI

-1062 LVTTI
+1062 LVDVE
-1067 YSTTLGNTD
+1067 YDNT
-1076 EYKKKYAC
+1076 KKEDYITNYGTNAAGDGKPK
-1084 DENGEINEETGKNIY
+1084 DGEPVY

-1118 KAVRNY
+1118 KAIKKSGSSDTIEN
-1124 NLSHTAAP
+1124 
-1132 ITMEEVI
+1132 VI
-1139 VNGHNFGDG
+1139 LNGGNFGADG
-1148 NIFDS
+1148 VFL
-1153 APKSGDPETSDYI
+1153 GDPKHKTDEGSDYI
-1166 YVVENATTEEARG
+1166 YFVENATTEEARG

-1193 IVDGAAKEDG
+1193 VNDTSTAAEADG

-1249 VYYDHNGDGKF
+1249 VYYDHNGNGKLDF
-1260 NYKDAEGKDSN
+1260 TKTVGEDKVEGTDSAEYDKDSC
-1271 DALNYGDKCTLIEN
+1271 DLPT

-1299 MDGSGGGAETDQFSY
+1299 MDSSGGSAETDYFDY
-1314 TLSDEQLLSYDNDDM
+1314 TISDEEIFNEEWTNAFNKEYPDVDFKDDTTG
-1329 RDLYKERTSKD
+1329 DPTAAYTEWLVSNGKD
-1340 ALNSGTSELS
+1340 ADDDG
-1350 DEYKQWLGEQI
+1350 
-1361 DEDTKTNGVQK
+1361 TNGIQK
-1372 IWKNSDSL
+1372 RITAADDEGRQ
-1380 PTDKYGHVTFTG
+1380 TDENGHVTFTG

-1401 VKYST
+1401 VTYGT
-1406 TEEYNTVTVTGKK
+1406 TKEYNTVTVTGIK
-1419 DSVEIVEQ
+1419 DSVEIVEPS
-1427 KDFNAKFDS
+1427 KFNENFND

-1464 DLRDIFDLEK
+1464 DLSDIFDLEK
-1474 LLKING
+1474 LLNING
-1480 RPGGVSSETIN
+1480 RPDDVSNEIIN
-1491 LTDKTFTATVDAEYT
+1491 LTDKTFTATVNAEYT
-1506 GTTTPPVSKPF
+1506 GTTIPPVSGPF

-1535 KYGDKKAFDIEGT
+1535 KYDEEKAFDIKGT
-1548 KIVFHTPGEYKITFN
+1548 KIVFHTPGEYEITFN
-1563 ETKGT
+1563 ETKGK
-1568 YSYITYDSVEKSTT
+1568 YSYITYDTEAKSTT
-1582 VNVQNEAVDG
+1582 VNVQNEATDG

-1639 FTFTFKISDADGTE
+1639 FTFTFEISDAGGTE

-1690 TVTETSNN
+1690 TVTETTNS
-1698 AYTTTVDSTES
+1698 AYTTTVTVDG
-1709 YSKEVTIADAQQTIA
+1709 KEVTNGQQVSIETGKQNVYA

-1733 LKISEA
+1733 LTVSE
-1739 VTVGKHNPALEDGGK
+1739 TVASHNPALEEGGK

-1760 DFKVTLKDTS
+1760 DFTIALKDTS
-1770 GKTPDKFDF
+1770 EKTPAEFDF
-1779 DLPVEITGDT
+1779 DLPVDITGDT
-1789 GTKTLK
+1789 GTKTLD

-1804 LSDGQS
+1804 LSDNQS
-1810 ATISSLP
+1810 ATISGLP

-1847 TGKTATAEFTNEF
+1847 TGKTATAAFTNEF

-1865 TVDVSVVGDDITAY
+1865 AVDVSVVGGDIATY

-1885 VKLTP
+1885 VELTP
-1890 PKDVPLLKEYDG
+1890 PKDVPLLEKYADE
-1902 KKVTVNEDGTYSFTV
+1902 KVTVNEDGIYSFTV
-1917 SGLTADSHEYKALLN
+1917 SEKEFEAVLE

-1940 KITAP
+1940 TITPP
-1945 TVDGYV
+1945 TVEGDYV
-1951 LTIMEKDTGTITAG
+1951 LTINEGDNGEITADG
-1965 NTSAEF
+1965 ASAKAKF
-1971 VYSRIPEVTIPVTK
+1971 VYSKIPEVTIPVTK

-1992 KDKEY
+1992 TGKTY
-1997 SFDFAFE
+1997 SFDFTFE
-2004 VSGNDPALKLY
+2004 VSDNDPALKLY
-2015 KDGAEKSTVTITN
+2015 KDGAETSTVTITN
-2028 TKLTD
+2028 AKLTD

-2064 KGDNPCVTYDSK
+2064 KGDTPGVTYDGNK
-2076 TYTVTVTVTRGDDGK
+2076 HDVTVTVTRDDDGK
-2091 LTATSSIKSTATS
+2091 LTATSSIKSTATP
-2104 SVDSIGFANTY
+2104 SVETIEFANTY
-2115 TPKLTTL
+2115 KPAKTSLTL
-2122 ALSVQKTVTI
+2122 GVSKTVTI

-2148 FKLSGKEQD
+2148 FTLSGTEQD
-2157 GMTLPEGDDAT
+2157 GMNLPKGDDAT
-2168 VSVGPFKADMYTGSA
+2168 ASVGPFKADMYTGSA

-2188 ETTFGEIGKIKFTK
+2188 ETTFDAITFTK

-2216 IDKNPEPE
+2216 IDKKI
-2224 DFEEIKN
+2224 EEFKDIEK
-2231 DGFTSTGGGKV
+2231 DGFTSTGGGEV
-2242 TVVVKDDNG
+2242 TVVVKDVDG
-2251 QLTVES
+2251 QLTVTS
-2257 VKIGSTDITES
+2257 VAGADITES

-2275 SYSTDGV
+2275 EYSTDGV
-2282 DFTLNISKTLEAV
+2282 DFKLNISKTLEAV

-2322 SHPHNVEYN
+2322 SHPHTVEYN
-2331 GDTKKY
+2331 GGKDAY
-2337 SANEVFD
+2337 SPGDVYEN
-2344 DFVTFGGSEFVG
+2344 FVTFGGSEFVG
-2356 SDGSIVKPAAKPL
+2356 SDGSIVKPAAKSL

-2389 GGEKVDS
+2389 GGKKVDS
-2396 ATFDGYEAKTHKLTV
+2396 ATFGGYEDRTHKLTV

-2421 ISGYTLDSTD
+2421 ISGYTLDRENGEVS
-2431 TANSG
+2431 SKE
-2436 TGYGATATVSVFNKY
+2436 YGAAATVSVVNEY
-2451 TPRAAELTLNIAK
+2451 TPSAAELTLNIAK

-2472 SGHDYKFN
+2472 SDDYKFD
-2480 FALAEGGTN
+2480 FALSEGETN

-2496 PGNLSDAKTIKLF
+2496 PGNLSDAQTIKLF

-2523 TVLDGPASA
+2523 TVLDDAEPA
-2532 SGFTSDPGDIEIT
+2532 SGFTSDPGDIVIT
-2545 VEVVDN
+2545 VEVEDK
-2551 NGGLSVKSV
+2551 NGVLSVKSV
-2560 TGDKVAFDAV
+2560 TGDKVDFNAYDN
-2570 EKTATVSYTNT
+2570 TATVSYTNT
-2581 YTPKS
+2581 YTPKP
-2586 TTLALGVQKTVT
+2586 TTLALGVQKTVK

-2606 PAGHEYTFS
+2606 PSGHEYTFS

-2629 NTSVT
+2629 NKSVT

-2639 ASSFAEGAT
+2639 ASSPSFTEGKT
-2648 SATLPGNSTATFD
+2648 SATLQTTFGA
-2661 DITFTKAGTYTFN
+2661 ITFTKAGTYTFN
-2674 VAESGMDIVADE
+2674 VAESGMIVD
-2686 GSTSVYGHGFSAVGG
+2686 SAVGAVNIEKDG
-2701 ASKTVTVTVAD
+2701 FTTEGGPRKTVTVTVAD
-2712 NGGTLSVSSV
+2712 KGGTLSVSSV
-2722 MLGKTKITDNIVPF
+2722 KLGGTEITDITESKTVPF
-2736 TNKYSTAGVDFTL
+2736 TNKYSTTGVDFTL

-2762 MPNPGYY
+2762 MPKTDEYDFGINVALSSIKYNNAEHDHHV
-2769 TFGFDINFN
+2769 TFKYGGTSTDVHKSN
-2778 GATVDGESHPHTVKY
+2778 GAVTV
-2793 NGGTKEYRANE
+2793 A
-2804 AYKNFVTF
+2804 TF
-2812 SGADFAKSGDTK
+2812 NSEEFEESGDMK

-2837 YEFVISETINGE
+2837 YVFVISEMINGE
-2849 ATNPAFNNGDANT
+2849 ETNPAFNNGDAKTYN
-2862 HTLTVSVEDVGG
+2862 LIVSVEDVGG
-2874 HLWVKEHKIDGV
+2874 HLWVKSHTIDGT
-2886 ENNNNTVSI
+2886 NNPEEVNQDTLSI

-2907 DKDASGEDRVVTV
+2907 DKDASGKDRVVTV

-2933 FPEKFSFTADV
+2933 FPEKFSFTAEV
-2944 SASEGGVYEWKD
+2944 SASEGGVYEWKG
-2956 GKNVFETDGGENGE
+2956 GKNVFETDGGEKGE

-2988 TLTENDPSDSRVEK
+2988 TLTENDPSDRRVEK
-3002 DARTFSVTY
+3002 DARPFSVTY
-3011 TVVDKGGKLSIDK
+3011 TVVDNGGKLSIDK
-3024 VEYDKEF
+3024 VEYDEF
-3031 VFENTFTPEAV
+3031 VFENKFTPEAV

-3091 YGAEHITLDGE
+3091 YDAEHITLDGE
-3102 APAAKTA
+3102 ALAAKTA
-3109 VNTENTAKNGTPN
+3109 VNTENAAKNGAPN

-3135 TYVFTVRENTPN
+3135 TYVFTVKENTPN
-3147 SLEGW
+3147 SFEGW

-3160 RTVTATYTVTLDGE
+3160 RTVKATYTVTLDGE
-3174 TGELEVTAHF
+3174 TGELEVTAEF
-3184 TADGETVNPEFENTY
+3184 NADGETVNPEFENTY

-3227 FTYHITLSGAYIK
+3227 FSYHITLSGAYIK

-3246 SDGDETVTFAYFYEK
+3246 SDGDDTVTFAYFYEK

-3313 VEQRLSADD
+3313 VEQRLSEDD
-3322 ASCGYSFINL
+3322 ISCGYSFINL
-3332 VEEYKGKDAVLKED
+3332 VEEYKGKDAVLKEAP
-3346 EPVESGRFALEND
+3346 PVESGRFALEND

-3386 GRELNES
+3386 GRELNEN

-3405 AVFKD
+3405 AVFRD

-3493 EKLSFTNIY
+3493 KKLSFTNVY
-3502 APEATDEVFIA
+3502 APEATDEVFIT

-3584 MIYDESGIKVTVDVT
+3584 MIYDESGIKVTVEVT

-3622 TGGISITKEISGIGA
+3622 TGGISVTKEISGIGA

-3661 PASDGRT
+3661 PASDGKT

-3685 SGIPEGAGVEV
+3685 SGIPEGARVEV

-3743 FDDFVFKTQKSPEEG
+3743 FDDFVFKTQKSPEAG

-3799 GGGEYDG
+3799 GGGEYDE
-3806 ETGTVTWRIL
+3806 ETGTVTWKLL

-3913 ASGADAQNVTV
+3913 ATGADAQNVTV

-3934 AEISISDGGK
+3934 AEISISDGGE
-3944 YDPATGTVRWTLGAL
+3944 YDPATGTLRWTLGAL
-3959 EQDGTKTVSYSV
+3959 EQGGTKTVSYSV

-3994 TPEGVPEEG
+3994 APEGVPEEG

-4014 APVEDLVIKK
+4014 ARKDK
-4024 TVAADGGAVPE
+4024 E
-4035 GVKFRFTV
+4035 G
-4043 NLYDQSGLPASGAI
+4043 L
-4057 YESGAVKS
+4057 
-4065 AVSEGTVKINLGA
+4065 
-4078 GETLTVRD
+4078 
-4086 LPAGTVYKISE
+4086 
-4097 EPVTNY
+4097 
-4103 TPDPSNVYDGSLTN
+4103 
-4117 KDRTVEIINNY
+4117 
-4128 SFTEEKLGDITVTNA
+4128 
-4143 VIGSEEDSLRRFA
+4143 
-4156 FTLTLADS
+4156 
-4164 TVNGTYGDL
+4164 
-4173 EFVAGQAEFGLMSG
+4173 
-4187 EAVTAS
+4187 
-4193 GLPADVGYT
+4193 
-4202 VEESTVSAEGF
+4202 
-4213 SVNDSGNTAGT
+4213 
-4224 VPADGAVTV
+4224 
-4233 MFLNE
+4233 
-4238 RAVGAVGGITV
+4238 
-4249 RNTVIG
+4249 
-4255 GARAFNFAVT
+4255 
-4265 ARGADGPIVGQFGD
+4265 
-4279 MTFDA
+4279 
-4284 SGTAVFSLAG
+4284 
-4294 GESMTAAGL
+4294 
-4303 PSGTQYTVAETDADS
+4303 
-4318 DGYVTSFTDDSNG
+4318 
-4331 VVPRTA
+4331 
-4337 NALVEFMN
+4337 
-4345 IRTTGSLTVKNTVVG
+4345 
-4360 GERVFGFTVLLDDQ
+4360 
-4374 TVSGLYGELWFDAG
+4374 
-4388 LASFELAGGQS
+4388 
-4399 VSITGLPAGVR
+4399 
-4410 YVVTETDANAD
+4410 
-4421 GYATSSTGENGVIP
+4421 
-4435 ENMNASASF
+4435 
-4444 VNTLKQPSALIVS
+4444 
-4457 KTVVGGEAGE
+4457 
-4467 RFGFEITLTG
+4467 
-4477 ADGLPL
+4477 
-4483 EGEFGP
+4483 
-4489 VTTDAEGHG
+4489 
-4498 TFVLSDG
+4498 
-4505 ESAVIPLPEGSAYS
+4505 
-4519 VAEIPDPSVM
+4519 
-4529 QRYDMTSAGM
+4529 
-4539 TNGVIDPE
+4539 
-4547 GASVSFINTMRTGS
+4547 
-4561 LTVTNTVGGNAAD
+4561 
-4574 MSRSFE
+4574 
-4580 FTVTAPVTGVYG
+4580 
-4592 DMFFDETGTAVFSL
+4592 
-4606 EHGRSMTA
+4606 
-4614 TGLPADA
+4614 
-4621 VITVAE
+4621 
-4627 NDANTDGYVTTAD
+4627 
-4640 GLPYSAPITKTV
+4640 
-4652 ISGVAE
+4652 
-4658 KAVFGNIRQIEDTAS
+4658 
-4673 FGTLTVI
+4673 
-4680 NNIIGTTTDEKFVF
+4680 
-4694 EVVIPAYAA
+4694 
-4703 DPASISLD
+4703 
-4711 GGMSSDYGIAL
+4711 
-4722 MSAYDGIF
+4722 
-4730 TDAEGNTHVEFRLG
+4730 
-4744 HGESKRINGIPA
+4744 
-4756 GAPYTV
+4756 
-4762 TETGNLYYVTSSVG
+4762 
-4776 STGVI
+4776 
-4781 PGGGSATAVFVNRW
+4781 
-4795 NVGGL
+4795 
-4800 SLRVNVE
+4800 
-4807 DDTGAAVVGD
+4807 
-4817 RAEFTYRVTIE
+4817 
-4828 GVGEGFVYPSHITD
+4828 
-4842 SYGGALESGS
+4842 
-4852 KVLTFDGNGVAEVT
+4852 
-4866 LGAGETAIAPDLPAG
+4866 
-4881 YSYKVENIG
+4881 
-4890 ISDGLHYLRSESG
+4890 
-4903 SSGTVETGKQSEAV
+4903 
-4917 FDYYIATGTVSIEKD
+4917 
-4932 YKYNSYGMPLRTR
+4932 
-4945 EYFESQRFEVVV
+4945 
-4957 RLTGADGLPLTG
+4957 
-4969 SYVYDGSTEGTVS
+4969 
-4982 DGGSIWLRGGEKVT
+4982 
-4996 LRGLPE
+4996 
-5002 GAEYRIYEVG
+5002 
-5012 LPRSIRQIDSENTSG
+5012 
-5027 TVTAGENAA
+5027 
-5036 VKLVNMYIGPYY
+5036 
-5048 PQSPTYPS
+5048 
-5056 LPSAPTPSGGVPETP
+5056 
-5071 VNPPETESVP
+5071 
-5081 DEPVEI
+5081 
-5087 ERPTEG
+5087 
-5093 KRNDEDA
+5093 

>member
-1 MRKTN
+1 MLKTN

-88 WKLQVD
+88 WKFDVLS
-94 DSPSKRNSETQN
+94 SPSSRNSEALRTADN
-106 VASSFGGVSRQL
+106 VGGVTRQL

-132 GSSSY
+132 GSSAY
-137 HHITDAVLTLPDNT
+137 QHTRDAVLTLPDNT
-151 KINLNFEDD
+151 KIDLNFEAGK
-160 EGHIKS
+160 GHITS

-177 HKAILDEKGIGS
+177 HKAILDANGIGS
-189 SNNPSPTSNGYDAFT
+189 SNNPSPTGNGYDAFT
-204 YNITQSGVYI
+204 YDITQSGVYTI
-214 IDFYADGD
+214 EFYADGTVSTD
-222 NGGDGNKMSFAVG
+222 QKQTFEN
-235 DNILANNNNEYSN
+235 DNIGNNNNEYN
-248 LYAFDVTV
+248 YLLAFDVTV
-256 CKKTVNEESTTYN
+256 CKKTVDVKNTATYN

-280 VGQMLSGTNQGMFGY
+280 SGEMASDNPAGMYGY

-307 FAFNG
+307 FALNG
-312 IQPYTIAMYAN
+312 IKPYTVSLYAN

-342 PIDNYTD
+342 PVDNYIK
-349 FTYYK
+349 FEYY
-354 NMTDKNGNKDGIMI
+354 NDMTDKNGNKDGLMI

-394 ESIVPKNANADF
+394 ESILPKNALASFDV
-406 KVDTISFDGR
+406 KDISFDGR
-416 DPLESEIVDEDG
+416 DPTVHEV
-428 NVDESGDNSG
+428 VSGGGEVEGGDDSSDYHKG
-438 TVGVG
+438 TVGTG
-443 GYFNVGTTGATSY
+443 GYFTVDTGTATSY
-456 RVIIDMSNMYARF
+456 RVIIDMSNMYARY
-469 YHGES
+469 YHGE
-474 DNSIGYGSS
+474 DGNNLGSNL
-483 HPEQRDHDEEI
+483 HPSAKDHDEEI
-494 CLSAPYKKDGDEA
+494 CLSLPKSEGAE
-507 HINFIYFD
+507 HINFIYYNKAD
-515 SGKWYNIQS
+515 GTWHNIYTKVKDKDGK
-524 KVTEGSGYD
+524 YD
-533 MHPVNK
+533 MHPVNDATNDMASELVSYDEILDDDILTK
-539 IGDKDVSNLVEY
+539 LGIDNKDPN
-551 KELSPAAVE
+551 
-560 ALGLPKNPDGQEEI
+560 GQEVI
-574 GNGEHKFKS
+574 GNETYKFKS
-583 LGKIMLGN
+583 LGKIMIGN
-591 AAVDERDDRVY
+591 AAVEGQTDRIY

-611 ILPVGEYFGKTGR
+611 ILPVGWYFGKTGR
-624 GKVYAEAKAGEVHFP
+624 GKVYAEGKAGEVHFP
-639 ISDAEA
+639 ISDAESIP
-645 VKNGLAVWLMNPPST
+645 NGVAIWLMNPPST
-660 VLNTVGEGN
+660 VVEGN
-669 SYYKS
+669 PYYKS
-674 KSDLCSKLFY
+674 ASDLRSKLFY
-684 NNREKSLLRDYV
+684 NNREKSLLRDYEV
-696 VALPNIESPQENGT
+696 SLPSSGKGT
-710 LATVWNLPSSIGNSA
+710 IATVWNLPRYKSNDAVGQKNGATKLDRGWYTPVTVGGVTGEEEGNKLS
-725 AGLGSKGSGKSEL
+725 
-738 NLKWYSRTDFNS
+738 FNQM
-750 DFEDVSIEGKAS
+750 FEDFSIDGIAS
-762 YSDDLGTKLTGTAA
+762 YTSETELSKNAA
-776 KISGDGVDH
+776 VMTSNGADH
-785 GIFDVWTHVISPVQV
+785 GVFDVWTHVISPNQV
-800 TLNEPIVLYHFA
+800 TLDEPIVLYHFA

-855 SSPEYKDN
+855 ESKKNDESSKDN

-885 VDLTAFNTSKLEKVD
+885 VDLTAFGD
-900 DVEGNYIYPVT
+900 DVGTKYNGTVANPVYPVT

-919 ISGAITHKV
+919 ISGAVTHIV
-928 TTIGTKSAPSSDY
+928 TTIGQESDYSTAQQFDKFLGEEIQSYLAPSIS
-941 DYFEK
+941 K
-946 QEFDNFP
+946 Q
-953 SEYYGNT
+953 
-960 NAILPAVSMQA
+960 IVK
-971 VNIPKYIHDKRDNT
+971 IPKYIDDLRPPT
-985 QNVYLKEIYAGQVGY
+985 ETNVYLKEIYAGPVGY

-1036 GARTKVE
+1036 GARTTVDK
-1043 DFFKDHSEGI
+1043 FFDDHQEGI
-1053 TVKELVDGK
+1053 TVKELVGGK
-1062 LVTTI
+1062 LETTI
-1067 YSTTLGNTD
+1067 YNTENGNTAV
-1076 EYKKKYAC
+1076 YKEKYAC
-1084 DENGEINEETGKNIY
+1084 DENGEKNSVTSKNVY

-1110 NDDISKIY
+1110 NETIADIY
-1118 KAVRNY
+1118 KAVSSY
-1124 NLSHTAAP
+1124 NAKNPTSQ

-1148 NIFDS
+1148 NIFDH
-1153 APKSGDPETSDYI
+1153 APTSGEPATSNYI

-1193 IVDGAAKEDG
+1193 VNKTGDDAEADG

-1249 VYYDHNGDGKF
+1249 VYYDHNGNGKLDFTKTVDGVSVEGT
-1260 NYKDAEGKDSN
+1260 DAAEYGEGW
-1271 DALNYGDKCTLIEN
+1271 TLTT
-1285 GDVPIKGATVYLIK
+1285 GDVPIDGATVYLIK
-1299 MDGSGGGAETDQFSY
+1299 MDGSGGGAETDHFDY
-1314 TLSDEQLLSYDNDDM
+1314 TISDDEIFNSDWIQAFEKNKPDTPYKDDTTG
-1329 RDLYKERTSKD
+1329 DPTAAYTAWLVATNKD
-1340 ALNSGTSELS
+1340 ADDDG
-1350 DEYKQWLGEQI
+1350 
-1361 DEDTKTNGVQK
+1361 TNGIQK
-1372 IWKNSDSL
+1372 RITAADDKGRQ
-1380 PTDKYGHVTFTG
+1380 TDENGHVTFTG

-1401 VKYST
+1401 VTYGT
-1406 TEEYNTVTVTGKK
+1406 TKEYNTVTVTGEK
-1419 DSVEIVEQ
+1419 DSVEIVEPS
-1427 KDFNAKFDS
+1427 KFNENFND

-1480 RPGGVSSETIN
+1480 RPGGVSNETIN

-1506 GTTTPPVSKPF
+1506 GTTTPPVSGPL
-1517 VEIKYPTT
+1517 VEIKYPST

-1535 KYGDKKAFDIEGT
+1535 KYGEKKAFDIKGT
-1548 KIVFHTPGEYKITFN
+1548 KIVFHTPGNYEITFK
-1563 ETKGT
+1563 ETKGK
-1568 YSYITYDSVEKSTT
+1568 YSYITYDAEAKSTT
-1582 VNVQNEAVDG
+1582 VDVQNTPKDDG

-1599 DGDTDLLSNPKKII
+1599 EDKTNLLDTHKNIT
-1613 FTNKYNT
+1613 FTNTYNT

-1639 FTFTFKISDADGTE
+1639 FTFTFKISDAVGTE
-1653 SYPIAGAGS
+1653 SYPIVGDGS

-1667 ADTFTLKDG
+1667 GGTFTLKDG
-1676 ESIVIYDLPKDAKV
+1676 ESIVIYDLPNDAKV
-1690 TVTETSNN
+1690 TVSETPNN
-1698 AYTTTVDSTES
+1698 AYTTTVTVDEGTG
-1709 YSKEVTIADAQQTIA
+1709 TNGQQVSIETGKQNVYA
-1724 FTNTHKEGS
+1724 FTNTHNEGS
-1733 LKISEA
+1733 LTIYET
-1739 VTVGKHNPALEDGGK
+1739 VTSHNPALEEGGK

-1760 DFKVTLKDTS
+1760 DYVVTVCKPGTAEAVKD
-1770 GKTPDKFDF
+1770 FDF
-1779 DLPVEITGDT
+1779 TLNMTVDGAV
-1789 GTKTLK
+1789 KTLK
-1795 FTDGVANLT
+1795 FTDGVSEKFT
-1804 LSDGQS
+1804 LSDNQS

-1890 PKDVPLLKEYDG
+1890 PKDVPLLDEYADG
-1902 KKVTVNEDGTYSFTV
+1902 MVTKDGDSYSFTV
-1917 SGLTADSHEYKALLN
+1917 SKNEFKAVLE

-1940 KITAP
+1940 TIEAP
-1945 TVDGYV
+1945 TVEGDYV
-1951 LTIMEKDTGTITAG
+1951 LTIKEGYNGKITADG
-1965 NTSAEF
+1965 ASAKAEF
-1971 VYSRIPEVTIPVTK
+1971 VYSKIPEVTIPVTK

-1992 KDKEY
+1992 TGKEY
-1997 SFDFAFE
+1997 SFNFAFK
-2004 VSGNDPALKLY
+2004 VDKDNLDNPDMTLSDDGKINLKF
-2015 KDGAEKSTVTITN
+2015 
-2028 TKLTD
+2028 TD
-2033 TLTLS
+2033 TASKGELTLS

-2064 KGDNPCVTYDSK
+2064 KETTPGVTYDDTK
-2076 TYTVTVTVTRGDDGK
+2076 HDVTVTVTRDADGK
-2091 LTATSSIKSTATS
+2091 LTATP
-2104 SVDSIGFANTY
+2104 SVETIGFANNYKPAGTS
-2115 TPKLTTL
+2115 LTL
-2122 ALSVQKTVTI
+2122 GVSKTVTI

-2148 FKLSGKEQD
+2148 FTLSGTEQD
-2157 GMTLPEGDDAT
+2157 GMNLPKGDDAT
-2168 VSVGPFKADMYTGSA
+2168 VSVGPFKAEMYTGDA

-2188 ETTFGEIGKIKFTK
+2188 ETTFGEIKFTK
-2202 AGTYTFNVAESGMT
+2202 AGTYTVNVAESGMT
-2216 IDKNPEPE
+2216 IDKKI
-2224 DFEEIKN
+2224 EEFKDIEN

-2282 DFTLNISKTLEAV
+2282 DFKLNISKTLDAV
-2295 GNVLMPNP
+2295 GNVLMPKTDKYDFGINVALSSIKYNSAEH
-2303 GDYTFGFDIKFNGA
+2303 DHHVTFKYGGTSTDVRKSNGA
-2317 TVGEV
+2317 VTVATFNSEDFEE
-2322 SHPHNVEYN
+2322 P
-2331 GDTKKY
+2331 GDTK
-2337 SANEVFD
+2337 
-2344 DFVTFGGSEFVG
+2344 
-2356 SDGSIVKPAAKPL
+2356 SDSL

-2389 GGEKVDS
+2389 GGVKVDS
-2396 ATFDGYEAKTHKLTV
+2396 ATFDGYEDRTHKLTV

-2421 ISGYTLDSTD
+2421 ISGYTLDSK
-2431 TANSG
+2431 NG
-2436 TGYGATATVSVFNKY
+2436 TVSSKEYGAAATVSVVNEY
-2451 TPRAAELTLNIAK
+2451 TPSAAELTLNIAK

-2480 FALAEGGTN
+2480 FTLADGKTN

-2496 PGNLSDAKTIKLF
+2496 PGNLSDAKTIKSF
-2509 TYDHAGTYTYSLSE
+2509 TYDHAGTYKYSLSE
-2523 TVLDGPASA
+2523 TVLDGAAPA
-2532 SGFTSDPGDIEIT
+2532 SGFTSEPGNIEIT

-2551 NGGLSVKSV
+2551 NGVLSVNSVDGKNLVFNGKS
-2560 TGDKVAFDAV
+2560 
-2570 EKTATVSYTNT
+2570 ATVSYTNT
-2581 YTPKS
+2581 YTPES
-2586 TTLALGVQKTVT
+2586 TTLALGVTKTVT
-2598 IPEVHIPL
+2598 IPEEHIPL
-2606 PAGHEYTFS
+2606 PSGHEYTFS
-2615 FTLSGGGDGAALPE
+2615 FTLSGGKDGAALTE
-2629 NTSVT
+2629 KTSVT
-2634 VGKFS
+2634 VGPFS
-2639 ASSFAEGAT
+2639 SKNVEFNDGKGL
-2648 SATLPGNSTATFD
+2648 TLPKVDFGE
-2661 DITFTKAGTYTFN
+2661 ITFTKAGTYTFN
-2674 VAESGMDIVADE
+2674 VNESGMTIDKNPELEDFEEIKND
-2686 GSTSVYGHGFSAVGG
+2686 GFTTEGG

-2722 MLGKTKITDNIVPF
+2722 KIGSTDITASKTVPF
-2736 TNKYSTAGVDFTL
+2736 TNRYSTDGVDFTL
-2749 NVEKT
+2749 NINKT

-2762 MPNPGYY
+2762 MPNPGDYI
-2769 TFGFDINFN
+2769 FGFDINFN
-2778 GATVDGESHPHTVKY
+2778 GATVGGAPHPHTVKY
-2793 NGGTKEYRANE
+2793 NGGTEEYKANE
-2804 AYKNFVTF
+2804 VFDDFVTF
-2812 SGADFAKSGDTK
+2812 GGADFAKSGDTM
-2824 SGSLTIN
+2824 SDSLTIN

-2849 ATNPAFNNGDANT
+2849 ATNPAFNNGEAKT

-2874 HLWVKEHKIDGV
+2874 HLRVKDFEIDDAKSD
-2886 ENNNNTVSI
+2886 TLSI
-2895 TNSYAPASVSVD
+2895 TNSYAPASASVD
-2907 DKDASGEDRVVTV
+2907 DKDASGKDNVVTV

-2928 GEPVK
+2928 GEPVR
-2933 FPEKFSFTADV
+2933 FPETFSFTAEV

-2988 TLTENDPSDSRVEK
+2988 TLTENDPSDSRVKK
-3002 DARTFSVTY
+3002 DASTFSVTY
-3011 TVVDKGGKLSIDK
+3011 TVVDKGGKLSIDD
-3024 VEYDKEF
+3024 VEYDDKF
-3031 VFENTFTPEAV
+3031 VFENKFTPEAV
-3042 SVELEFTKKLTDT
+3042 SVGLEFTKKLTDT

-3066 ENPRYDYFKNLYGEK
+3066 SNPRYDYFKNLYGEK
-3081 FSFTLTPDGE
+3081 FSFTLTPEGE
-3091 YGAEHITLDGE
+3091 YDAEHITLDGE
-3102 APAAKTA
+3102 APAARTA
-3109 VNTENTAKNGTPN
+3109 VNTENAAKNGAPN

-3160 RTVTATYTVTLDGE
+3160 RTVKATYTVTLDGE
-3174 TGELEVTAHF
+3174 RGELEVTAHF

-3246 SDGDETVTFAYFYEK
+3246 SDGDDTVTFAYFYEK
-3261 PAAAIDAEEDGSE
+3261 PAAAIDAEEDDSE
-3274 VQYIVFTKTDAD
+3274 IQYIVFTKTGAD

-3332 VEEYKGKDAVLKED
+3332 VEEYKGKDAVLKEAP
-3346 EPVESGRFALEND
+3346 PVESGRFALEND

-3464 EYSVTDENA
+3464 EYSVIDENA

-3493 EKLSFTNIY
+3493 EKLSFTNVY
-3502 APEATDEVFIA
+3502 APEATDEVFIT
-3513 VSKTVEPSDKTALP
+3513 VSKTVEPNDKTALP
-3527 HAEEYRFKA
+3527 HAEEYAFKA
-3536 SDGENVFEGR
+3536 TDGENVFEGR

-3556 STEISLGRF
+3556 STEISLGSF
-3565 DEVGSYEFTV
+3565 GEVGSYEFTV

-3584 MIYDESGIKVTVDVT
+3584 MIYDGSEIKVTVEVT

-3661 PASDGRT
+3661 PASDGSV

-3685 SGIPEGAGVEV
+3685 SGIPEGTGVEV
-3696 EETENS
+3696 EEAENS

-3715 NVFEGV
+3715 NVFKGV

-3799 GGGEYDG
+3799 GGGEYDE
-3806 ETGTVTWRIL
+3806 ETGTVTWKLL

-3888 LNGGEPTDSVKARA
+3888 LNGGEPIDSVKARA

-3959 EQDGTKTVSYSV
+3959 EQGGTKTVSYSV

-3994 TPEGVPEEG
+3994 APEGVPEEG

-4173 EFVAGQAEFGLMSG
+4173 EFVGGRAEFGLMSG
-4187 EAVTAS
+4187 EAATAS

-4202 VEESTVSAEGF
+4202 VEESAVSAEGF
-4213 SVNDSGNTAGT
+4213 SVTDSGNTAGT

-4255 GARAFNFAVT
+4255 GERAFNFAVT
-4265 ARGADGPIVGQFGD
+4265 ARGADGPIVGQYGD

-4303 PSGTQYTVAETDADS
+4303 PSGTRYTVAETDADS

-4360 GERVFGFTVLLDDQ
+4360 GERVFGFTVLLDDP

-4399 VSITGLPAGVR
+4399 VSITGLPAGVS
-4410 YVVTETDANAD
+4410 YAVTETDANAD

-4561 LTVTNTVGGNAAD
+4561 ITVTNTVGGNAAD

-4627 NDANTDGYVTTAD
+4627 NNANTDGYVTTVD
-4640 GLPYSAPITKTV
+4640 GIPYSTPITKTV
-4652 ISGVAE
+4652 ISSVAE
-4658 KAVFGNIRQIEDTAS
+4658 KAVFSNIRQIEDTAS

-4711 GGMSSDYGIAL
+4711 GGISSDYEIAL
-4722 MSAYDGIF
+4722 MSAYDGIS

-4800 SLRVNVE
+4800 SIAVNVE
-4807 DDTGAAVVGD
+4807 DDNGAAVVGD
-4817 RAEFTYRVTIE
+4817 RAEFTYRVTVE
-4828 GVGEGFVYPSHITD
+4828 GVSEGFVYPSHITD

-4866 LGAGETAIAPDLPAG
+4866 LGAGETALAPDLPAG

-4945 EYFESQRFEVVV
+4945 EYFESQSFEAVV

-5036 VKLVNMYIGPYY
+5036 VKFVNMYIGPYY

-5056 LPSAPTPSGGVPETP
+5056 LPSAPTPSGGAPETP